1 MRGST
6 GGRLAGFAV
15 GLMFVATWAE
25 FLDVQAIWIVAT
37 ILFGDVIALFTFRA
51 RQSDL
56 WTNIGAFARHW
67 IASR

>member
-6 GGRLAGFAV
+6 GGRLASFAV
-15 GLMFVATWAE
+15 GLVLFATWAE
-25 FLDVQAIWIVAT
+25 LLDVKAIWIVAT
-37 ILFGDVIALFTFRA
+37 ILFGDVITLFTFRA

-56 WTNIGAFARHW
+56 RTNIGAFARHW